1 MPWHGYRGHVAGAA
15 VRPPPTRGVHATWL
29 GHSTVLLRLGGV
41 RVLTDPLLRRRVGAL
56 SRRRDLTVHRHVDE
70 VDVVL
75 LSHLHHD
82 HADLPS
88 LRRLG
93 HVPVVTDPANASW
106 VERQDLGVAD
116 ASAREWRAVAP
127 GVEVLLVRA
136 DHDARPMPH
145 RPNGATG
152 MLLRAD
158 GVVVWFAGDTSL
170 HPDMAQ
176 LPELAGAPVDLALLP
191 VGGWGPR
198 LSPGHMG
205 PTEAAEAAARAGA
218 RHVLAIHYGTLH
230 PVGWPSSRLDWTTSP
245 GRRLQQVLPERCDA
259 VAHVPPVGGAVT
271 VRPRGSEP
279 RRPAPTALPPSRAG
293 ASAGTR
299 AERGAP

>member
-1 MPWHGYRGHVAGAA
+1 MALRPTDDLRDSGG
-15 VRPPPTRGVHATWL
+15 VRATWV
-29 GHSTVLLRLGGV
+29 GHSTVLLELGGL
-41 RVLTDPLLRRRVGAL
+41 RVLTDPLLRRRLGPL
-56 SRRRDLTVHRHVDE
+56 RRRHDLPVQRHIDD

-93 HVPVVTDPANASW
+93 HVPVATHADNLPWLDKHRLDAV
-106 VERQDLGVAD
+106 D
-116 ASAREWRAVAP
+116 ASPEQWRPLGP

-136 DHDARPMPH
+136 DHEARPMPH
-145 RPNGATG
+145 RPNGVTG
-152 MLLRAD
+152 MLVRGG

-170 HPDMAQ
+170 HPDMKL

-205 PTEAAEAAARAGA
+205 PAQAAEATALSRA
-218 RHVLAIHYGTLH
+218 RHVIPIHYGTLH
-230 PVGWPSSRLDWTTSP
+230 PSGWPSSRLDWTTDP
-245 GRRLQQVLPERCDA
+245 GSQFVEVLPDYSTA
-259 VAHVPPVGGAVT
+259 TAHVPPVGGAVMI
-271 VRPRGSEP
+271 EP
-279 RRPAPTALPPSRAG
+279 E
-293 ASAGTR
+293 R
-299 AERGAP
+299 AELR

>member
-1 MPWHGYRGHVAGAA
+1 MQRTPSEASPRAD
-15 VRPPPTRGVHATWL
+15 GVHATWL
-29 GHSTVLLRLGGV
+29 GHSTVLLEIGGM
-41 RVLTDPLLRRRVGAL
+41 RVLTDPLLRRRLGVL
-56 SRRRDLTVHRHVDE
+56 SRRRDLTVHKHVPE

-88 LRRLG
+88 LRRVG
-93 HVPVVTDPANASW
+93 HAPVVTDPQNTSW
-106 VERQDLGVAD
+106 VERQGLDVAD
-116 ASAREWRAVAP
+116 AVTDEWQAIGP

-152 MLLRAD
+152 MLLRGG

-170 HPDMAQ
+170 HPDMH
-176 LPELAGAPVDLALLP
+176 LLTELAGGPVDLALLP

-205 PTEAAEAAARAGA
+205 PVEAVEAAVRAEA

-230 PVGWPSSRLDWTTSP
+230 PTGWPTGRLDWTTLP
-245 GRRLQQVLPERCDA
+245 GQQLLELLPERSDA
-259 VAHVPPVGGAVT
+259 VPHVPAVGGAVT
-271 VRPRGSEP
+271 VRP
-279 RRPAPTALPPSRAG
+279 G
-293 ASAGTR
+293 ASGPR
-299 AERGAP
+299 